1 LWDDAPRWSGWG
13 PAGAPVRSLP
23 ETAAPLLRGL
33 GVDPARRRA
42 PVELDSVRL
51 AEPALPEGVRDR
63 LARVAQVHDDG
74 LARVLHAAGKSYF
87 DLVRLRAGDGRPAP
101 DAVVVAADGG
111 AVEEVLRICTDA
123 GVAVVPFGG
132 GTSVVGGVEPLR
144 GDFGGVVSLD
154 LGGMGALLDV
164 DERSLVA
171 VLGAGMRGPAVE
183 RALGERG
190 LTLGHFPQS
199 WEYASVGGMVATRSA
214 GQASTGYGRIDE
226 LVRGVDLVAPGG
238 RLDLAVRTRNAAGP
252 ELREL
257 VAGSEGVLGV
267 ITQATLSVRP
277 RPAVRRYE
285 GWSFPSFRDGV
296 EAFRAIEQEHV
307 APDLARLSDEAETA
321 VNLAMA
327 GGGRAEQAL
336 GWYLKLR
343 RHNGG
348 CVAIVGWEGTEL
360 DVGRRRAASEAVLRR
375 WDGIPLGARPGQ
387 AWTLGR
393 YDAPYLRDA
402 LLDHGVLAETL
413 ETATTWTR
421 LHELHDAVA
430 AALHDALAAHE
441 PPPVVLCHVS
451 HLYPV
456 GASLYFTVLARQQEG
471 EEVGQW
477 RTAKDAACEAILRH
491 GGTITHH
498 HAIGR
503 DHAAYLEAEI
513 GPTGV
518 ALLRAA
524 KAELDPAGILNPG
537 KLLPP
542 V

>member
-13 PAGAPVRSLP
+13 PADGPPRALP
-23 ETAAPLLRGL
+23 EAAAPLLHGL
-33 GVDPARRRA
+33 GVDPERRRP
-42 PVELDSVRL
+42 PVGLDEVRL
-51 AEPALPEGVRDR
+51 PEPALPDGVRDR
-63 LARVAQVHDDG
+63 LVRAAQVHDDR
-74 LARVLHAAGKSYF
+74 LARVLHAAGKSYL
-87 DLVRLRAGDGRPAP
+87 DMVRLRGGDGDPAP
-101 DAVVVAADGG
+101 DAVVVPADGA
-111 AVEEVLRICTDA
+111 AVGEVLRICTDA

-132 GTSVVGGVEPLR
+132 GTSVVGGVEPVR
-144 GDFGGVVSLD
+144 GDLGAVVSLD
-154 LGGMGALLDV
+154 LGGMAAFLDV

-214 GQASTGYGRIDE
+214 GQGSTGYGRIDE

-238 RLDLAVRTRNAAGP
+238 QLDLVARTRNAAGP

-267 ITQATLSVRP
+267 ITHATLSVRP
-277 RPAVRRYE
+277 RPAVKRYE

-296 EAFRAIEQEHV
+296 EAVRALEQEHA

-321 VNLAMA
+321 VNLAL
-327 GGGRAEQAL
+327 GGDTRAQQAL
-336 GWYLKLR
+336 AVYLRLR
-343 RHNGG
+343 RHAGG
-348 CVAIVGWEGTEL
+348 CVAIVAWEGTEL
-360 DVGRRRAASEAVLRR
+360 DVGRRRAGSEAVLRR
-375 WDGIPLGARPGQ
+375 WDGIPLGARPGELW
-387 AWTLGR
+387 ARGR

-421 LHELHDAVA
+421 VHELHDAVA
-430 AALHDALAAHE
+430 GALHDALSARDT
-441 PPPVVLCHVS
+441 PPVVLCHVS

-456 GASLYFTVLARQQEG
+456 GASLYFTVIARQQEG
-471 EEVGQW
+471 EEVAQW
-477 RTAKDAACEAILRH
+477 RPAKDAASEAILRH

-498 HAIGR
+498 HAVGR

-518 ALLRAA
+518 AVLRAA

>member
-1 LWDDAPRWSGWG
+1 MWDDAARWSGWG
-13 PAGAPVRSLP
+13 PADASPRSFP
-23 ETAAPLLRGL
+23 EAGAPLLRGV
-33 GVDPARRRA
+33 GVDPERRRPA
-42 PVELDSVRL
+42 VDLDDVRL

-63 LARVAQVHDDG
+63 LACVAQVRDDR
-74 LARVLHAAGKSYF
+74 LARVLHAAGKSYL
-87 DLVRLRAGDGRPAP
+87 DLVRLRAGGADPAP
-101 DAVVVAADGG
+101 DAVVVPGDAA
-111 AVEEVLRICTDA
+111 AVAEVLRICADA

-154 LGGMGALLDV
+154 LGGMAALLDV

-214 GQASTGYGRIDE
+214 GQASTGYGRMDE

-238 RLDLAVRTRNAAGP
+238 RLDLAARTRNAAGP

-267 ITQATLSVRP
+267 ITHATLSVRP
-277 RPAVRRYE
+277 RPAVTRFE

-296 EAFRAIEQEHV
+296 EAFRAMEQEHA

-327 GGGRAEQAL
+327 GGGRAQQAL
-336 GWYLKLR
+336 GLYFKLR
-343 RHNGG
+343 RHARG
-348 CVAIVGWEGTEL
+348 CLAIAGWEGTEL

-375 WDGIPLGARPGQ
+375 WDGIPLGARPGEVW
-387 AWTLGR
+387 ARGR

-430 AALHDALAAHE
+430 GTLHDALAARDTV
-441 PPPVVLCHVS
+441 PVVLCHVS

-456 GASLYFTVLARQQEG
+456 GASLYFTVIARQQEG
-471 EEVGQW
+471 EEVAQW
-477 RTAKDAACEAILRH
+477 RAAKDAACEAIVRH

-537 KLLPP
+537 KLLPQA
-542 V
+542 